1 MKAYRTPWWYFV
13 LGVLFGFVF
22 GAFLLS
28 ITESSAISL
37 SGAPWVV
44 LAFMTIGGIVTFI
57 LTWQTHQYVTAKPE
71 EHKHLNMQLA
81 VAALM
86 LAKALGMAGAILTGW
101 YAGQLFMCWPH
112 ANIPLY
118 SNIIRECIIAGIVC
132 LVDMIIGIVGEWM
145 CQLPPED
152 GADASSGTSDRAQSA
167 AAI

>member
-1 MKAYRTPWWYFV
+1 
-13 LGVLFGFVF
+13 
-22 GAFLLS
+22 
-28 ITESSAISL
+28 
-37 SGAPWVV
+37 
-44 LAFMTIGGIVTFI
+44 
-57 LTWQTHQYVTAKPE
+57 
-71 EHKHLNMQLA
+71 MQLA